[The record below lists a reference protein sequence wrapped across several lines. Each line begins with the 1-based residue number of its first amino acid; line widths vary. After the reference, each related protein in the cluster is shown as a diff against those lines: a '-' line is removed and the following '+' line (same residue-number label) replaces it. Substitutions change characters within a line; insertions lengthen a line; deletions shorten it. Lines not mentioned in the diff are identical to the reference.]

1 MSDYRVQLKDELGDR
16 QFPITT
22 TQCVVDEEG
31 KSLDAILATIG
42 GGSGLQHI
50 VERTVYITKMVSSS
64 DSLASEFDSDP
75 LGVLE
80 EDIEITDEQRAYNLE
95 TLKKIEGGESVVLFV
110 DGRSYNHVGDT
121 YQDELMI
128 ESLYMLSLYPFNFS
142 ITLNANGDVIYVIED
157 VQISGGNVDIDP
169 ELLES
174 YMLITRDFSDDFNDD
189 FAR

>member
-1 MSDYRVQLKDELGDR
+1 MSDYRVQLKDELGNR

-42 GGSGLQHI
+42 GGSGLQHT

-64 DSLASEFDSDP
+64 DS

-95 TLKKIEGGESVVLFV
+95 TLKKIKGGESVVLFV

-128 ESLYMLSLYPFNFS
+128 ESLYMLSLYPFNLS
-142 ITLNANGDVIYVIED
+142 ITLNANGDAISVIEE
-157 VQISGGNVDIDP
+157 VQISGGSGNVDIDP
-169 ELLES
+169 ELLEC

>member
-1 MSDYRVQLKDELGDR
+1 MSDYRVQLKDELGNR

-31 KSLDAILATIG
+31 KSLDVILATIG
-42 GGSGLQHI
+42 GGSGLQYT
-50 VERTVYITKMVSSS
+50 VERTVYITKMVS
-64 DSLASEFDSDP
+64 DS

-110 DGRSYNHVGDT
+110 DGRAYNHVGDT

-128 ESLYMLSLYPFNFS
+128 ESLYMLSLYPFNLS
-142 ITLNANGDVIYVIED
+142 ITLNANGDAISVIEE
-157 VQISGGNVDIDP
+157 VQISGGSGSVDIDP
-169 ELLES
+169 ELLEC

>member
-1 MSDYRVQLKDELGDR
+1 MSDYRVQLKDELGNR

-31 KSLDAILATIG
+31 KSLDAILATID
-42 GGSGLQHI
+42 GGSGLQYT

-64 DSLASEFDSDP
+64 DS

-110 DGRSYNHVGDT
+110 DGR
-121 YQDELMI
+121 
-128 ESLYMLSLYPFNFS
+128 
-142 ITLNANGDVIYVIED
+142 
-157 VQISGGNVDIDP
+157 
-169 ELLES
+169 
-174 YMLITRDFSDDFNDD
+174 
-189 FAR
+189 